1 MAVKDENNIYYY
13 INTNTKYIISSK
25 RILDSWNFKYIL
37 EVNSSSLKGFKDSRL
52 GFRNGSLVRSIYD
65 GKYYVIT
72 ESKKRLVTN
81 PDVLEFFPPALLVS
95 EDELT
100 LHSNGDNLN

>member
-52 GFRNGSLVRSIYD
+52 GFRNGSLVRSIHD

-81 PDVLEFFPPALLVS
+81 PDVLESFPPALLVS
-95 EDELT
+95 EDELN